1 MIDFYTLAA
10 AAHYIPTC
18 LLCKN
23 GMSFRDIDAE
33 VSYNYDFTSGDH
45 YKTSLTFTD
54 SNLAYTDKITIC
66 METEGVS
73 RQTTQ
78 NDYKAFSVGYTGVSS
93 SLYSSAKVF
102 SGSSLC
108 SSAPERG
115 DKYLGLGLE
124 CRKCHDYTYMIRIV
138 VDLANLR
145 MKRITLNSESV
156 SIRSD
161 EGLFLIRNAY
171 TIEKTEYMFSQHP
184 APAGSSHTF
193 TIDKQQV
200 LPLIPLDRD
209 DPKKTLKRIRNLLI
223 FT

>member
-45 YKTSLTFTD
+45 CKTSLTFTD

-66 METEGVS
+66 METEEVS
-73 RQTTQ
+73 RRTTQ

-93 SLYSSAKVF
+93 SLYA
-102 SGSSLC
+102 
-108 SSAPERG
+108 SAPESG
-115 DKYLGLGLE
+115 YKYLGLGLE